1 MKQHAPGVEETGPTA
16 NFSLSLSVSLSTA
29 SEACASAEVRAA
41 APVCARSRSSFSQ
54 VLRRT
59 SGRARASQGP
69 ARTRIRVDFLARG
82 SSCRLFSPTLPYRLL
97 LLISLAPHLLS
108 FSLARSSCSWLLC
121 LPPFPIS
128 RHRTKY
134 REIDFKARVS
144 PLVSLEVKGTDQT
157 LGKEHNDFAF
167 LTLRVKNSWY

>member
-1 MKQHAPGVEETGPTA
+1 MARTERIFRNEAARTGGRRDGT
-16 NFSLSLSVSLSTA
+16 NCELLSLFLSTSTA

-97 LLISLAPHLLS
+97 FLISLAPRLLS
-108 FSLARSSCSWLLC
+108 FARSLMFLASPLARLSQFRDTGLN
-121 LPPFPIS
+121 I
-128 RHRTKY
+128 
-134 REIDFKARVS
+134 AR
-144 PLVSLEVKGTDQT
+144 
-157 LGKEHNDFAF
+157 
-167 LTLRVKNSWY
+167 